1 MVAPWSTGLGTF
13 PSSPASRMNRIKII
27 LLVLLSAGV
36 GAVVIQNRAMVT
48 IQLLVTHF
56 EVSLILLLGLAVLA
70 GFVLGL
76 LVAALSKSR
85 PDRTD

>member
-1 MVAPWSTGLGTF
+1 
-13 PSSPASRMNRIKII
+13 MNRFKII
-27 LLVLLSAGV
+27 LLVLLSGTV

-48 IQLLVTHF
+48 IQLLFTHF
-56 EVSLILLLGLAVLA
+56 ELSLILLLGLAVLA

-85 PDRTD
+85 PANLD

>member
-1 MVAPWSTGLGTF
+1 MCIF
-13 PSSPASRMNRIKII
+13 PPMRRWLSRRLASPMNRIKII
-27 LLVLLSAGV
+27 LLVLLSAAV

-48 IQLLVTHF
+48 IQLLFTHF

-85 PDRTD
+85 PANLD